1 MARSIAL
8 RCPVTGR
15 GVRWFSSSDK
25 VSLSPGQR
33 GTSGAWAAD
42 CPTCGQ
48 MHLVNVETASL
59 PAGKRAPAPAG
70 FVQGARQ

>member
-1 MARSIAL
+1 
-8 RCPVTGR
+8 
-15 GVRWFSSSDK
+15 
-25 VSLSPGQR
+25 
-33 GTSGAWAAD
+33 
-42 CPTCGQ
+42 